1 MSHLSEITYGQN
13 AAKEVA
19 LNNRLNGVT
28 NHSAI
33 GYMVATEL
41 PGLVTS
47 VFEGKSIFGDLTLG
61 SKSKSNE
68 PEEVKD
74 NGEVVQN
81 QTNILNNFTEARKNF
96 ISNPCKETATKLK
109 DAYKNINKPSSNLK
123 EAYESFTKNPKYA
136 EFFGK

>member
-1 MSHLSEITYGQN
+1 MGHLSEITYSQN
-13 AAKEVA
+13 AAKDVA

-47 VFEGKSIFGDLTLG
+47 IFEGKSIFGDLTLG

-81 QTNILNNFTEARKNF
+81 QKSAIQNYKQAYNNFVSKP
-96 ISNPCKETATKLK
+96 SKETAAKLK
-109 DAYKNINKPSSNLK
+109 EACDNAKSRSITDAYKQV
-123 EAYESFTKNPKYA
+123 TKNPKYA